1 MDQADD
7 EKAIN
12 TGTSASGEIAVIRA
26 RRGVRGR
33 GCSVALFCSP
43 DGPNRHARGLR
54 CCSDRHRRV
63 RACRLRASSPAAC
76 GYGRPPGQR
85 ARTVAFDARH
95 LEDRWYVL
103 QVRMTEQG
111 AQGPDTDPASSP

>member
-1 MDQADD
+1 MLLGSSPEGA
-7 EKAIN
+7 
-12 TGTSASGEIAVIRA
+12 GMSSASVE
-26 RRGVRGR
+26 
-33 GCSVALFCSP
+33 P
-43 DGPNRHARGLR
+43 GP
-54 CCSDRHRRV
+54 
-63 RACRLRASSPAAC
+63 C

-85 ARTVAFDARH
+85 ARTVALDARH